1 MAKRR
6 NFSPDF
12 KARVALAAI
21 RGDGTIAELAARYQV
36 HPNVIGNWKRTALER
51 LKTTFAG
58 GGAVRADR
66 GREEEITRLQAKIG
80 ELVVERDF
88 LAKAFDR

>member
-12 KARVALAAI
+12 KAKVAVAAI
-21 RGDGTIAELAARYQV
+21 RGDGTIAELASRYQV
-36 HPNVIGNWKRTALER
+36 HPNIVTKWKREALSG
-51 LKTTFAG
+51 LKESFAKG
-58 GGAVRADR
+58 SSRTRNDHEA
-66 GREEEITRLQAKIG
+66 EIKTLQAKVG
-80 ELVVERDF
+80 ELIVERDF

>member
-36 HPNVIGNWKRTALER
+36 HPNVIGNWKRTALEG

>member
-12 KARVALAAI
+12 KAKVALAAI
-21 RGDGTIAELAARYQV
+21 RGDGTQAELAKRYSV
-36 HPNVIGNWKRTALER
+36 HPNQIAQWKREALEGMSE
-51 LKTTFAG
+51 TFQSKSPK
-58 GGAVRADR
+58 RKNDH
-66 GREEEITRLQAKIG
+66 EEEIKILRAKIG

-88 LAKAFDR
+88 LAKAFER